1 MIEGNIMNTSLR
13 NFALISAVPVL
24 LGIALAAGLA
34 WPRTV
39 NSEPAAKEAVKGS
52 VPKWVKVSVELPVSQ
67 ISFPPGNGSVIA
79 NAYCLICHSAGMVLR
94 QPPLTQDEWT
104 VEINKMRN
112 AFGAPLPADQVQ
124 ALAQYLRSI
133 NGRQSQKG
141 PAVVDEQAS

>member
-1 MIEGNIMNTSLR
+1 MNTTLR
-13 NFALISAVPVL
+13 NFVLIRSIPIL

-34 WPRTV
+34 WPRV
-39 NSEPAAKEAVKGS
+39 VVSEPAAKEVAKGP
-52 VPKWVKVSVELPVSQ
+52 VQKWVKVSVDLPTSQ

-112 AFGAPLPADQVQ
+112 AFGAPLPADQVE
-124 ALAQYLRSI
+124 ALAKYLRSI
-133 NGRQSQKG
+133 NGQAPQG
-141 PAVVDEQAS
+141 PSAVDGQAG

>member
-1 MIEGNIMNTSLR
+1 MKMSLR
-13 NFALISAVPVL
+13 NFVLISAVPAL
-24 LGIALAAGLA
+24 LGIALSAGLA

-52 VPKWVKVSVELPVSQ
+52 VPKWVKVSVDLPASQ

-79 NAYCLICHSAGMVLR
+79 NAHCLICHSAGMVLH

-104 VEINKMRN
+104 GEINKMRS
-112 AFGAPLPADQVQ
+112 AFGAPIPADQVQ

-141 PAVVDEQAS
+141 PSAVDAGAS

>member
-1 MIEGNIMNTSLR
+1 MNTSLR
-13 NFALISAVPVL
+13 NVALISTVPVL

-34 WPRTV
+34 WPGTV
-39 NSEPAAKEAVKGS
+39 NSAPAAKEAVKGS
-52 VPKWVKVSVELPVSQ
+52 VPKWVKVSVDLPVSQ

-112 AFGAPLPADQVQ
+112 AFGAPLPADQVE
-124 ALAQYLRSI
+124 ALAKYLRSI
-133 NGRQSQKG
+133 NGQSTKG
-141 PAVVDEQAS
+141 PSAVEGQGS

>member
-1 MIEGNIMNTSLR
+1 MNTSLR
-13 NFALISAVPVL
+13 NFVLISAVPVL

-52 VPKWVKVSVELPVSQ
+52 VPKWVKVSVDLPASQ

-94 QPPLTQDEWT
+94 QPPLTQDEWLGE
-104 VEINKMRN
+104 VNKMRN
-112 AFGAPLPADQVQ
+112 AFGAPLPADQVE
-124 ALAQYLRSI
+124 AVAKYLQSI
-133 NGRQSQKG
+133 NGRQASG
-141 PAVVDEQAS
+141 GHTAVDGQGS

>member
-1 MIEGNIMNTSLR
+1 LKGIIMNTRLR
-13 NFALISAVPVL
+13 NFVLISAVPVL

-39 NSEPAAKEAVKGS
+39 NSEPAAKEAGKSS
-52 VPKWVKVSVELPVSQ
+52 VPKWVKVSVELPLSQ
-67 ISFPPGNGSVIA
+67 ISFPAGNGSVIA
-79 NAYCLICHSAGMVLR
+79 NANCLICHSAGMVLR

-112 AFGAPLPADQVQ
+112 SFGAPLPAAQVQ

-141 PAVVDEQAS
+141 PSAVDGQAS

>member
-1 MIEGNIMNTSLR
+1 MNTSLR
-13 NFALISAVPVL
+13 SFALIWSVPVL

-39 NSEPAAKEAVKGS
+39 DSEPAGKEAAKETAKGP
-52 VPKWVKVSVELPVSQ
+52 VQKWVKVSVDLPVSQ

-104 VEINKMRN
+104 GEINKMRN
-112 AFGAPLPADQVQ
+112 SFGAPLPADQVE
-124 ALAQYLRSI
+124 ALAKYLRSI
-133 NGRQSQKG
+133 NGRASSGKQIG
-141 PAVVDEQAS
+141 VDGQGS

>member
-1 MIEGNIMNTSLR
+1 MNTSLR
-13 NFALISAVPVL
+13 NLVLISAVPVL
-24 LGIALAAGLA
+24 LGIALAAGLT

-39 NSEPAAKEAVKGS
+39 NSEPAAKEGAKG
-52 VPKWVKVSVELPVSQ
+52 PIQKWSKVSVDLPVSQ

-124 ALAQYLRSI
+124 DLAQHLRSI
-133 NGRQSQKG
+133 NGQSTKG
-141 PAVVDEQAS
+141 PSAVDGEAS

>member
-1 MIEGNIMNTSLR
+1 MNTSLR
-13 NFALISAVPVL
+13 NFVLISAVPVL
-24 LGIALAAGLA
+24 LGVALAAALV

-39 NSEPAAKEAVKGS
+39 NSEPAAKEVVKGS
-52 VPKWVKVSVELPVSQ
+52 VPQWAKVSVDLPVSQ

-112 AFGAPLPADQVQ
+112 AFGAPLPADQVE
-124 ALAQYLRSI
+124 ALAKYLRSI
-133 NGRQSQKG
+133 NGQSPKG
-141 PAVVDEQAS
+141 PSAVDGQAS